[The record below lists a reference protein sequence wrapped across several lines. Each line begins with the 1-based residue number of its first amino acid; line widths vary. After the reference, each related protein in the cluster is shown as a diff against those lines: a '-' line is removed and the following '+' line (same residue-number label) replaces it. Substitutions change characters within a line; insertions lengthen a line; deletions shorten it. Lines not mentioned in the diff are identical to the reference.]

1 MDDKDYLYDK
11 LKIGALFL
19 TLLFFTEEIAPKMP
33 NLIHKTFAFSKLHF

>member
-19 TLLFFTEEIAPKMP
+19 TLLFLTEGNCPQNA
-33 NLIHKTFAFSKLHF
+33 KLNS